1 MDICVRW
8 CISCVLCYH
17 RVRVVSF
24 TNGSAATF
32 VVCKLCFVFQRAV
45 QVLSPT
51 PNVYQVAH
59 FCGCFGLMRTHSS
72 QNCCDCVAGVG
83 KVDEIF
89 DMGEEDKKVLAL
101 QLADWDSAR
110 RSKVRSLDNINRT
123 TYALWTNL
131 NDQTEFIVPVQKLAS
146 GLVNVGLGAY
156 SD

>member
-1 MDICVRW
+1 M
-8 CISCVLCYH
+8 
-17 RVRVVSF
+17 
-24 TNGSAATF
+24 
-32 VVCKLCFVFQRAV
+32 
-45 QVLSPT
+45 
-51 PNVYQVAH
+51 
-59 FCGCFGLMRTHSS
+59 
-72 QNCCDCVAGVG
+72 
-83 KVDEIF
+83 DEIF